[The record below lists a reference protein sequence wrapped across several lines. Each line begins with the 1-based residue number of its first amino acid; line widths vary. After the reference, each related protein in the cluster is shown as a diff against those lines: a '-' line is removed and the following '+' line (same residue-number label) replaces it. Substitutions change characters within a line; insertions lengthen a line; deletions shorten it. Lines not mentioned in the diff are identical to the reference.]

1 MVDCVICQK
10 SHFDWQPV
18 SGPLKTLAVLCLCT
32 DGWSSE
38 WHIHTCGEDLCY
50 QSGWLKTPNCLV
62 NDHCPYLHTLF
73 TTWFICQKPLWTTS
87 FCFFFLFKLMLRLSH
102 YSSFWYII
110 WNPLCFH
117 FPIKNKKDEKQFH
130 TNIRFF
136 VSVIC
141 LSTWCE
147 VGVLTYLKPGEN
159 LSRRSLLL
167 LQDVPGQSS
176 CVWRGSQSQPL
187 QEDTLKPLP
196 LLSTTNHLR
205 SMEVKTCAHTLTYRV
220 ISDSY
225 WFFFMCLT
233 GDDAL

>member
-50 QSGWLKTPNCLV
+50 QSGWFKTVSWMTTAPTYTNCLPHDLSV
-62 NDHCPYLHTLF
+62 KSLSGQLPF
-73 TTWFICQKPLWTTS
+73 A
-87 FCFFFLFKLMLRLSH
+87 FFSLFKGHSHPLQQLLTHNMKSIVLSLP
-102 YSSFWYII
+102 Y
-110 WNPLCFH
+110 
-117 FPIKNKKDEKQFH
+117 EKQFH
-130 TNIRFF
+130 TNVRLFLCRWSD
-136 VSVIC
+136 V
-141 LSTWCE
+141 STWCG

-176 CVWRGSQSQPL
+176 CVWRGGQSHGTAITGSYT
-187 QEDTLKPLP
+187 EAKPLP
-196 LLSTTNHLR
+196 LLSTTYHLR
-205 SMEVKTCAHTLTYRV
+205 SMEVKTCAHPLTHRV

-225 WFFFMCLT
+225 WFFFFFMRLRR
-233 GDDAL
+233 DDAL